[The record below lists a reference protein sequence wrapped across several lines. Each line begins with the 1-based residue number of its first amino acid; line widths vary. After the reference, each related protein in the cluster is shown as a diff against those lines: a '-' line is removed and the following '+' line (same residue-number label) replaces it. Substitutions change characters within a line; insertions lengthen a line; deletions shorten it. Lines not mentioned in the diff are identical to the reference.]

1 MKLIIAE
8 KPNMAAEIAA
18 CLPGPNKRADGYIET
33 GGGVV
38 TWLFG
43 HILRQ
48 AEPEE
53 YDERFKVWR
62 REDLPI
68 IPAPWKLVIS
78 DSCKKQFRIVKG
90 LVEKAAE
97 IVHAGDPDRE
107 GQLLVDEV
115 LEYLQCS
122 KPVKRILLNSLDEK
136 SIKNAL
142 GDLRDNR
149 DFFNLKQSALARSRA
164 DWLIGMNLSRAYT
177 LAARKAG
184 HDLTFPIGRV
194 KTPTLALVVRRER
207 EIANFQPVTHFG
219 IKATFQH
226 INGSFTATWKPRE
239 GQSGLDA
246 EGRVIDEGKATLV
259 KLRMQAAQGSEKAII
274 SGYETEK
281 KSEPQR
287 LPFSL
292 SELQIRAG
300 KTHGYDPQTVL
311 DAAQSLYEKKLTTY
325 PRSDC
330 DYLPES
336 QHVEASVII
345 DNLKKSRET
354 LLSAWADKADPAIK
368 SRAWNDKKVSAHH
381 AIIPTQVSCPFDKL
395 SEVERNV
402 YFLVAQVY
410 LAQFYPVHTY
420 HQTKVDVT
428 YVEET
433 FKTSGRVTLEAGWK
447 ALYGKEEEP
456 AEAEEESA
464 TLPAMKSGDMAD
476 YTGAEIV
483 QKTTKPPARYTTS
496 TLVEA
501 MKQIHKYVKNE
512 TLKTHLKAVSGIGT
526 EATRATIIKEL
537 MDRDF
542 LKVVKK
548 HLQPTEGAYILVDA
562 LPDELTY
569 PDSTAIWEQT
579 FNDMVDGSVQLENFI
594 GEQTAYISDLC
605 SRSGGIKLKETEQIT
620 CPSCGKGKLR
630 TRKGEKG
637 KFWGCSQYPECKAT
651 FPDANGKPEL
661 QKAKAV
667 EHACPSCKDGKLR
680 LIKGQKGNFWGC
692 TRYPE
697 CKASFNDDKGQP
709 HIHKTEAQETKC
721 PICQEGVLRLRKG
734 SNGNFWGCSKYP
746 NCKTTFKDKN
756 GRPVYR

>member
-78 DSCKKQFRIVKG
+78 DSCRKQFRIVKG
-90 LVEKAAE
+90 LVEKATG

-115 LEYLQCS
+115 LEYLQSS
-122 KPVKRILLNSLDEK
+122 KPVKRILLNALDEK

-207 EIANFQPVTHFG
+207 EIASFQPVTHFG

-226 INGSFTATWKPRE
+226 TNGSFTATWKPRE
-239 GQSGLDA
+239 NQSGLDV
-246 EGRVIDEGKATLV
+246 EGRVIDEGKATLIR
-259 KLRMQAAQGSEKAII
+259 LRMQAAQDSEKAVI

-300 KTHGYDPQTVL
+300 KKHGYDPQTVL

-345 DNLKKSRET
+345 DNLKKSREAS
-354 LLSAWADKADPAIK
+354 LSAWADKADPAIK

-381 AIIPTQVSCPFDKL
+381 AIIPTQVSCPLDTL
-395 SEVERNV
+395 SEVERNI

-410 LAQFYPVHTY
+410 LAQFYPLHTY

-433 FKTSGRVTLEAGWK
+433 FKASGRVTLEAGWK

-456 AEAEEESA
+456 AEGEEESA
-464 TLPAMKSGDMAD
+464 TLPAMMSGDRAD
-476 YTGAEIV
+476 YTGSEIV

-501 MKQIHKYVKNE
+501 MKQIHKYVKDE
-512 TLKTHLKAVSGIGT
+512 KLKTQLKAVSGIGT

-537 MDRDF
+537 IDRDF

-548 HLQPTEGAYILVDA
+548 HLQPSEGAYLLVDA

-579 FNDMVDGSVQLENFI
+579 FNDMVDGSFKLDDFI
-594 GEQTAYISDLC
+594 GEQTAYITDLC
-605 SRSGGIKLKETEQIT
+605 SRAGGIKLKEIEQIA
-620 CPSCGKGKLR
+620 CPSCGKGNLR
-630 TRKGEKG
+630 IRKGEKG

-651 FPDANGKPEL
+651 FPDNSGKPEL
-661 QKAKAV
+661 QKTKV
-667 EHACPSCKDGKLR
+667 TEHACPSCKDGKLR
-680 LIKGQKGNFWGC
+680 VIKGQKGNFWGC

-697 CKASFNDDKGQP
+697 CKASFNDEKGQP
-709 HIHKTEAQETKC
+709 HIHKTAVDETKC
-721 PICQEGVLRLRKG
+721 PICQEGFLRLRKG
-734 SNGNFWGCSKYP
+734 SKGNFWGCSKYP